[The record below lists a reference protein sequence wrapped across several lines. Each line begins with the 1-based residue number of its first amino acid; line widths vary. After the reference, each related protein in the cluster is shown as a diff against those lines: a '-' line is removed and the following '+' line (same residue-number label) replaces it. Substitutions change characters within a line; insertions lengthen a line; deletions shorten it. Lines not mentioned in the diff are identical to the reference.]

1 MRKKVSRLFNMFLAL
16 AIISTLVVGVS
27 GCSGAEESD
36 VTEPTTRTITDR
48 AGNSVTIPTPE
59 NIQRAAIFGS
69 PSTQVLYAL
78 GVQDKMVATSSGAK
92 SSKFLQKKD
101 PHILDIPDPRAT
113 AGSINV
119 EELVSLNPQVVM
131 AGGTD
136 ANIVEEGTNIPVLR
150 TSSGESTPV
159 GEYIEGCKTTIN
171 FFAMVFGKEDRA
183 KNYCDFL
190 DDAQT
195 QIQNKLKNISE
206 EQKVKVFKAYNADH
220 LTTYGGD
227 TYMQEWIEAAG
238 CLNAA
243 KEVSTIGGKE
253 GGLGQVNMEQVLMWD
268 PDIIVINT
276 GQPEDLYN
284 DLVWSQLDAVKN
296 HQVYRLP
303 AGIFIWNRPTIESAV
318 LFPQWLA
325 SLAYPE
331 KFTGFSIEDE
341 IKAYYSEILG
351 WELTDEDVNEI
362 LHPE

>member
-1 MRKKVSRLFNMFLAL
+1 MKNRIKNIFSLLFAL
-16 AIISTLVVGVS
+16 MIISTLVVGIS
-27 GCSGAEESD
+27 GCSTSEKEEAAK
-36 VTEPTTRTITDR
+36 PTTRTITDR
-48 AGNSVTIPTPE
+48 AGNEVTLPTPE
-59 NIQRAAIFGS
+59 LIERAAIFGS

-101 PHILDIPDPRAT
+101 PHILDVPDPRAT

-119 EELVSLNPQVVM
+119 EELVSLDPQVVL

-136 ANIVEEGTNIPVLR
+136 AQIVEDGTNIPVVR

-159 GEYIEGCKTTIN
+159 GEYINNCKTTVN

-183 KNYCDFL
+183 QVYCDYL
-190 DDAQT
+190 DNAQDR
-195 QIQNKLKNISE
+195 IQKKLKDISE
-206 EQKVKVFKAYNADH
+206 DQKIKVFKAYNADH

-243 KEVSTIGGKE
+243 KDVSTIGGKE

-268 PDIIVINT
+268 PDIIVINS
-276 GQPEDLYN
+276 GQPEDLFN
-284 DLVWSQLDAVKN
+284 DPVWSQLDAVKN

-318 LFPQWLA
+318 LFPQWLG

-331 KFTGFSIEDE
+331 QFNDFSIEDE
-341 IKAYYSEILG
+341 VKAYYSEVLK